1 MWPGVS
7 FDYAGSHV
15 LVTGGTSGIGE
26 SIARAYAAAG
36 ARVTITGT
44 REHASDYPKDLS
56 AFEYR
61 RLHVEHPGEVDF
73 VAGTLGT
80 LDILVN
86 NAGTVFPGGK
96 SEYEPDV
103 FEEAVRINL
112 VGAYRMA
119 HACHDKL
126 AASRQPG
133 GASMIGIAS
142 MTSLFGNETG

>member
-1 MWPGVS
+1 MSPPAHAS
-7 FDYAGSHV
+7 PSP
-15 LVTGGTSGIGE
+15 
-26 SIARAYAAAG
+26 ARASTPAY
-36 ARVTITGT
+36 
-44 REHASDYPKDLS
+44 SKDLS

-119 HACHDKL
+119 HACHDSSPQAGSP
-126 AASRQPG
+126 AAR
-133 GASMIGIAS
+133 A
-142 MTSLFGNETG
+142 